1 MFQSDAIAQAPCL
14 SISVAGVDPSGFSI
28 ERLGS
33 DHRNVVE
40 ALLLALDAESRK
52 SRFGGVTCDAGIRSH
67 ALRASNQATMLLG
80 AFTGKR
86 LCGLLEAYACNADDV
101 EVALAVESGLRRQG
115 IGWSL
120 LRAAIEQ
127 GALTGM
133 ARLQL
138 IFAADNWAMRRI
150 AQKAEARLDLVFGQ
164 MCANI
169 DLYCDPE
176 TDVSLIEWVT
186 ARELLGN

>member
-1 MFQSDAIAQAPCL
+1 MFRSDVIAQTPSLSASVSDA
-14 SISVAGVDPSGFSI
+14 DPSRLSI

-33 DHRNVVE
+33 DHRDVVE
-40 ALLLALDAESRK
+40 ALLLALDAQSRM

-67 ALRASNQATMLLG
+67 ALRASSQATMLLG
-80 AFTGKR
+80 AFSGKR
-86 LCGLLEAYACNADDV
+86 LCGLLEAYACNAGDV
-101 EVALAVESGLRRQG
+101 EVALAVELSLRRRG
-115 IGWSL
+115 IGWRL
-120 LRAAIEQ
+120 LRAAIEH

-169 DLYCDPE
+169 DLCRSPP
-176 TDVSLIEWVT
+176 TDVSLVDWVA
-186 ARELLGN
+186 ARELPGN